1 MQMMINTLADALDFL
16 QDAQVRSAKLHAA
29 MSDLIEELERII
41 PNNSLRDNQAFQRA
55 KNVLSELRE
64 SGAV

>member
-1 MQMMINTLADALDFL
+1 MIKHINVDDSLVDT
-16 QDAQVRSAKLHAA
+16 QVRSSKLHVALT
-29 MSDLIEELERII
+29 DLIEELERII
-41 PNNSLRDNQAFQRA
+41 PNNSLRDSQAFQRA

>member
-1 MQMMINTLADALDFL
+1 MMPDALAVALNVL
-16 QDAQVRSAKLHAA
+16 QDTQVRSAKLHAA
-29 MSDLIEELERII
+29 LTQLVEELERII
-41 PNNSLRDNQAFQRA
+41 PNNSLRDSQAFQRA